1 MAPIITETSQMIFVA
16 MREEI
21 NVPGLVLL
29 SVLEVVD
36 ANIRVGDVTHCVLCV
51 WLRPSRNCTRMLLL
65 CALVVWLGDPFVTAW
80 AC

>member
-21 NVPGLVLL
+21 DVPGLVLL
-29 SVLEVVD
+29 SILEVVD

-51 WLRPSRNCTRMLLL
+51 WWWSEWEIVK
-65 CALVVWLGDPFVTAW
+65 VVLEE
-80 AC
+80 